1 MLAFKDIQDEVRDLI
16 RAHAY
21 FTGLTVES
29 NLGDKD
35 NEIETALNDKGFAVE
50 VLQVID
56 GKGFQA
62 TPGRALF
69 MARIVI
75 RIKLNAILN
84 AATGGAGKNI
94 YEAVE
99 KATQAI
105 LGYQRQTAGEKTFE
119 PDTEDYLVSYR
130 DDKGLVA
137 YDITFRKQVVF

>member
-16 RAHAY
+16 RANAY

-35 NEIETALNDKGFAVE
+35 DEIEAALNSSGIAVE

-56 GKGFQA
+56 GKGFQS
-62 TPGRALF
+62 TPGRTLF
-69 MARIVI
+69 MSRIVV
-75 RIKLNAILN
+75 RIKINAILN

-94 YEAVE
+94 YEAVQ
-99 KATQAI
+99 KATEAI
-105 LGYQRQTAGEKTFE
+105 IGYQRQTPGEKPFE
-119 PDTEDYLVSYR
+119 PDTEDYLTSYR

-137 YDITFRKQVVF
+137 YDLTFRKQVVF